1 MYPEAALDAEDAEA
15 VKSQVEAHRFARPDE
30 IASAVAF
37 LASTEAY
44 YINGQDLI
52 IDGGLVAAVPA

>member
-1 MYPEAALDAEDAEA
+1 
-15 VKSQVEAHRFARPDE
+15 VKSQVVAHRFGRPDE
-30 IASAVAF
+30 VASAVLF
-37 LASTEAY
+37 LASAEAS

>member
-1 MYPEAALDAEDAEA
+1 VA
-15 VKSQVEAHRFARPDE
+15 AHRFGRPAE

-37 LASTEAY
+37 LASTDAY